1 MENNKHLPV
10 AVQIIPILIDKEIET
25 GDDLAGLILSSPSK
39 PEIQDGD
46 ILVITQKII
55 SKQEGGMVSLSNI
68 TPTILATGIASEYK
82 KDPRLVQLILDQTKY
97 IIRMSDGI
105 IISETTNGLVCANA
119 GVDESN
125 VKDGFVTLLPKN
137 ADDSA
142 KRLCNEIGKRTGK
155 NVAVIISDTFG
166 RPFREGQTNCA
177 IGISGISSIID
188 YVGTKDSFGKIL
200 HVTAIA
206 IADEICSA
214 SELVMGK
221 ALKIPVVIIRNY
233 KISNSDG
240 SIGDLIR
247 KRSKD
252 LFR

>member
-1 MENNKHLPV
+1 MTI
-10 AVQIIPILIDKEIET
+10 QIIPIQIDKDIQEH
-25 GDDLAGLILSSPSK
+25 DDIVNLILSSPSK

-55 SKQEGGMVSLSNI
+55 SKQEGSIVNLSQVTPSL
-68 TPTILATGIASEYK
+68 LATGIASEYK
-82 KDPRLVQLILDQTKY
+82 KDPRIIQLILDQTKRIVRMNDGV
-97 IIRMSDGI
+97 IIV
-105 IISETTNGLVCANA
+105 ETPHGFVCANA

-125 VKDGFVTLLPKN
+125 VKDGHVTILPKN
-137 ADDSA
+137 SDESA
-142 KRLCNEIGKRTGK
+142 KKIQQEIQKKTGK

-177 IGISGISSIID
+177 IGISGISSITD
-188 YVGTKDSFGKIL
+188 YVGTKDTFGKIL

-214 SELVMGK
+214 AELVMGK
-221 ALKIPVVIIRNY
+221 SLQTPIAIVRNY
-233 KISNSDG
+233 KISNSEG
-240 SIGDLIR
+240 SVNDLLR
-247 KRSKD
+247 KRSTD

>member
-1 MENNKHLPV
+1 V
-10 AVQIIPILIDKEIET
+10 IIQIIPILIDKEIEKD
-25 GDDLAGLILSSPSK
+25 DDLVDLIMSSSSK

-46 ILVITQKII
+46 VIVVTHKII
-55 SKQEGGMVSLSNI
+55 SKQEGSMIPLSKI
-68 TPTILATGIASEYK
+68 VPTILATGIASEYR
-82 KDPRLVQLILDQTKY
+82 KDPRIVQLILDQTKY
-97 IIRMSDGI
+97 IIRMNDGI
-105 IISETTNGLVCANA
+105 IIVETHNGLVCANA

-125 VKDGFVTLLPKN
+125 VKEGFVTILPTD
-137 ADDSA
+137 ADESA
-142 KRLCNEIGKRTGK
+142 KKLRNEIEKRIGK

-166 RPFREGQTNCA
+166 RPFREGQTNSA

-188 YVGTKDSFGKIL
+188 YVGSKDTFGKTL

-214 SELVMGK
+214 TELVMRK
-221 ALKIPVVIIRNY
+221 SLKIPMAIVRNY
-233 KISNSDG
+233 KVSNSNG
-240 SIGDLIR
+240 SINDLIR